1 MKLRPSRLI
10 LALLLA
16 AGAATAQADALTDQA
31 KRLLDAKEPA
41 KAYALLQPQE
51 AQRAGDPDFDYLLGL
66 AALDSGNAERAVFA
80 FERVLAMRPNFSQAR
95 AEMARAHAAL
105 GDRGAARAE
114 LETVRKTAT
123 DMPSEARAA
132 IDRFLDALSRPPTAF
147 SAFIEGV
154 FGVDSNINSATGS
167 GSLAIP
173 TIGVVQ
179 LNAGAIKLGDTFT
192 GVNVGASVLHP
203 IDERWALTGGVRAGM
218 RVNSGGTVNTGF
230 DTSSLDVDGG
240 VRWSDDKDTFSAGIQ
255 AQSFVLDENRYRDSA
270 GPIGQWQRNLSDTQ
284 QISAFVQWSDL
295 NYVTQPVRDAERTI
309 GGVAYAQAFN
319 VPLAPVMFLSAYT
332 GVEKERNQG
341 VPHLGHDPF
350 GVRAG
355 VQFTLM
361 PDELFLNLFASHES
375 RRYGG
380 NEPLFGFAR
389 RDRQTDLRAS
399 LTWKFSPGWSLTPAV
414 SFTDNRSNVN
424 LFKYDRTVGSISLR
438 KDF

>member
-1 MKLRPSRLI
+1 MRLRPSRLI
-10 LALLLA
+10 LTLLLA
-16 AGAATAQADALTDQA
+16 LGAATAQADALTDQA

-41 KAYALLQPQE
+41 KAYALLQPLE

-80 FERVLAMRPNFSQAR
+80 FERVLAMRPGFSQAR

-132 IDRFLDALSRPPTAF
+132 IDRFLDALSRPPTAL

-173 TIGVVQ
+173 TIGLVQ

-255 AQSFVLDENRYRDSA
+255 AQSFTLDENRYRDSA
-270 GPIGQWQRNLSDTQ
+270 GVIGQWQRNLSDTQ

-295 NYVTQPVRDAERTI
+295 NYVSQPVRDAERTI

-355 VQFTLM
+355 VQLTLM

-380 NEPLFGFAR
+380 AEPLFGFAR
-389 RDRQTDLRAS
+389 RDRQTDLRAA